1 MCHASSENSHEPPVN
16 GKIATTFRFR
26 EGGFDGPEK
35 TYKPTGF
42 VRQNTGNAVWG
53 MQFVWPIK
61 AEYRILFV
69 DEDYATT
76 IIGRSKRD
84 YVWIMAR
91 SPDISESDYR
101 TLVSIIEAE
110 GYDVEKLRR
119 VPHNNNDPA

>member
-1 MCHASSENSHEPPVN
+1 
-16 GKIATTFRFR
+16 
-26 EGGFDGPEK
+26 
-35 TYKPTGF
+35 
-42 VRQNTGNAVWG
+42 

-119 VPHNNNDPA
+119 VPHNNNDPV